1 MTLDKSDVKIEQKV
15 EKEGRKELVELNEAS
30 KLVWAVSQG
39 IAHLRDNTFRGWNR
53 EFTYREYEG
62 KWRRKLEDASR
73 LIGDARMHNQ
83 RVRKLS
89 ERVYNDI
96 RDIRGG
102 GKSKNLL
109 TRNEA
114 FILGQCGNLKHKLD
128 EARAVVEQA
137 IAGVGSFAIGDL
149 WQVADRAYKA
159 IVEIIKKLR
168 ELYVIEQQV
177 EVSTEKY
184 LGT

>member
-15 EKEGRKELVELNEAS
+15 EKEERKELVELNEAS

-39 IAHLRDNTFRGWNR
+39 IAHLRDNPFQR

-102 GKSKNLL
+102 GKDKNLL

-137 IAGVGSFAIGDL
+137 IAGVGSFKISDL
-149 WQVADRAYKA
+149 GQAADRAYKA
-159 IVEIIKKLR
+159 IVEIIEKLR